1 MYTKELKDQ
10 VMNYYYNVSHSQ
22 AKTAIN
28 FKIGKT
34 TVRQWRG
41 DNRLICLV
49 KMALLSDFFILRK
62 KTEI

>member
-1 MYTKELKDQ
+1 MYTKELKDE

-34 TVRQWRG
+34 TVR
-41 DNRLICLV
+41 
-49 KMALLSDFFILRK
+49 
-62 KTEI
+62 